1 MNPKKLLIVLLV
13 VFLVSA
19 MAVILL
25 LKEASASPLAS
36 EWTVVVT
43 ENGVERRLTPTDPS
57 DVAYKFVV
65 DQEQAPG
72 WFCVVKPEQ
81 DFEGQVTRF
90 VTCDYK
96 GKTQA
101 AIRTTCGTVAG
112 RRSQEVWLGEN
123 YKVAVRLECR
133 SGAMP

>member
-1 MNPKKLLIVLLV
+1 MNPRIIAILILSFVTFVCSLLGFVLD
-13 VFLVSA
+13 A
-19 MAVILL
+19 KGA
-25 LKEASASPLAS
+25 PLAS

-43 ENGVERRLTPTDPS
+43 ENGVERRLYPTDPS
-57 DVAYKFVV
+57 DIAYSFAV
-65 DQEQAPG
+65 DQTQALG

-101 AIRTTCGTVAG
+101 AIRTVCGTVSG